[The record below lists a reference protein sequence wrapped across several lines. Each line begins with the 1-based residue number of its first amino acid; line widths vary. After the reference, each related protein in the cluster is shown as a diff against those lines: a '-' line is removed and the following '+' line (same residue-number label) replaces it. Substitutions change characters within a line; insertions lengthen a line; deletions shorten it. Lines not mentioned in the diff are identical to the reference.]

1 MITKKFAF
9 LASISVLTLGMSLDV
24 AYASK
29 KPLKKVEKKTQA
41 PQEVAQDTGPSET
54 LRKYGIETSAKQAIV
69 IDVESG
75 VVLFDK
81 NASEKMY
88 PSSMT
93 KIMTTYI
100 LFEMI
105 KQGKLSLDTRFTV
118 SEKAWKTEGTR
129 MFLPLNDTPSVE
141 DLLRGIIIQSGNDA
155 CVTAAEGTM
164 GTEESFVMLMNE
176 KAAELGLK
184 DTFFVNSHGLSDEA
198 QLTTCQDLAKLSI
211 NLIKQFPEL
220 YPIHGEKQFTYNK
233 VSQGNRNPLLYKE
246 MGCDGV
252 KTGHTEAGG
261 YGVVASTT
269 QDGRRLLLVINGC
282 KSMQQRATE
291 AQKLLS
297 WARQAFQNVKVY
309 EKGQLIKTVPVV
321 KGAQDEVAVTVEK
334 DVLVTMAKQASKNYE
349 AMLKLTSPLV
359 APLKKGQEVGTLE
372 LTLPDQSISKIPV
385 VTAVSVEGASFL
397 KRLMGSISYLLWG
410 TSSATKELATS

>member
-1 MITKKFAF
+1 
-9 LASISVLTLGMSLDV
+9 
-24 AYASK
+24 
-29 KPLKKVEKKTQA
+29 
-41 PQEVAQDTGPSET
+41 
-54 LRKYGIETSAKQAIV
+54 
-69 IDVESG
+69 
-75 VVLFDK
+75 
-81 NASEKMY
+81 
-88 PSSMT
+88 
-93 KIMTTYI
+93 
-100 LFEMI
+100 
-105 KQGKLSLDTRFTV
+105 
-118 SEKAWKTEGTR
+118 
-129 MFLPLNDTPSVE
+129 
-141 DLLRGIIIQSGNDA
+141 
-155 CVTAAEGTM
+155 GTM